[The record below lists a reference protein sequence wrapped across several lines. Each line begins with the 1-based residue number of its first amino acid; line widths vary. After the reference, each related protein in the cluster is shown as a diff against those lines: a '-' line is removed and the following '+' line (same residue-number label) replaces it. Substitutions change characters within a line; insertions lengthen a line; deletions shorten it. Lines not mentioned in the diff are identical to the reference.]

1 MSECPST
8 HLYKDPKS
16 REMIRLQC
24 RLQAGHI
31 MMHEAYYGDNLIVW
45 FR

>member
-31 MMHEAYYGDNLIVW
+31 AYHEAHYDNNIILW
-45 FR
+45 W